1 MRVLALLPD
10 DSFAALKR
18 ALGATDVVAR
28 LADVEALE
36 RAMKGSR
43 VDALVIDPVGFDDG
57 EWGRAQQILAMP
69 LVPVLIY
76 ARLDQESVQRVVAA
90 SAVGVH
96 EVLLRD
102 LDDDPVALRRRLET
116 LRKPPAPAQVL
127 SRLAPRISALPPLL
141 QRATLPLFC
150 SAPIPRWADEMARVA
165 HMSRR
170 SVDRWMG
177 NAGLAGTASVLDVA
191 RLARVWGPIV
201 DEKIPAATVAARGG
215 YKRLRLLALHTKRLV
230 SASPAS
236 LDGELTQAE
245 FVQRLTR
252 FALRG

>member
-18 ALGATDVVAR
+18 ALGATDIVAR
-28 LADVEALE
+28 LGDVEALE

-43 VDALVIDPVGFDDG
+43 VDAIVVDPVGFDNE
-57 EWGRAQQILAMP
+57 EWERAQRIISMP
-69 LVPVLIY
+69 LMPVLIY

-96 EVLLRD
+96 EVLLRE
-102 LDDDPVALRRRLET
+102 LDDDPIALRRRLET

-127 SRLAPRISALPPLL
+127 SRLAGRISALPPLL

-150 SAPIPRWADEMARVA
+150 AAPIPRWADEMARAA

-177 NAGLAGTASVLDVA
+177 HAGLAGTASVLDVA
-191 RLARVWGPIV
+191 RLARVWAPIV
-201 DEKIPAATVAARGG
+201 DEKIPVATVALRGG
-215 YKRLRLLALHTKRLV
+215 YKRLRLLALHTRRLV
-230 SASPAS
+230 GASPTS
-236 LDGELTQAE
+236 LEGDMNQAE
-245 FVQRLTR
+245 FVSRLTR